1 MSEVYLDNWQIPG
14 ELRLLLE
21 LSLRKAEEIPGGLD
35 WTYFDALVS
44 QHRLQPLLI
53 RGIRQYG
60 AEVPGELAKYCAMQG
75 KFTASS
81 MARIQALYTVN
92 RAFADAGIRL
102 ISMKG
107 PLLSMELY
115 GDPSLRTS
123 RDLDVM
129 VAQEDLPRAGEILRG
144 MGYVLEEHLN
154 TATPRRRKFY
164 QRIENEK
171 HEVYNRG
178 EICLEL
184 HWKSDYQTDVS
195 FDELWL
201 RREERMLMGAP
212 IAVLGAQDRYPA
224 LFTHAAEHGFMRL
237 RWLLD
242 LYELQ
247 RKPGFDWG
255 ALHSRMA
262 QQGIGE
268 ILILAL
274 LVMHRLGLPGL
285 QDTAWEGFRLTRE
298 STGIRVEADNE
309 ADLQKAAALCG
320 RVLPLL
326 VQEVKPSAEEWKEY
340 DRLLPRAV
348 YGRSIWQW
356 LLAFLGPSEHEY
368 ELIDL
373 PDSLFW
379 LYFLIRPFCWLGRKL
394 FGGKK

>member
-14 ELRLLLE
+14 ELRLMLE

-129 VAQEDLPRAGEILRG
+129 VAQKDLDRAEEILLRL
-144 MGYVLEEHLN
+144 GYVPEENPFHK
-154 TATPRRRKFY
+154 TPLRRKY
-164 QRIENEK
+164 YSRIEPEK
-171 HEVYNRG
+171 HRVYNLG
-178 EICLEL
+178 DICLEL
-184 HWKSDYQTDVS
+184 HWRGSFQKEDS
-195 FDELWL
+195 FDALWE
-201 RREERMLMGAP
+201 RREEQPIFGRKIAIMGTA
-212 IAVLGAQDRYPA
+212 DRYPA
-224 LFTHAAEHGFMRL
+224 LIIHAAEHGFHRL

-247 RKPGFDWG
+247 KKPAFSWETVYAQLSDQGLG
-255 ALHSRMA
+255 ALLLETM
-262 QQGIGE
+262 
-268 ILILAL
+268 
-274 LVMHRLGLPGL
+274 LVMHRLRLPGL
-285 QDTAWEGFRLTRE
+285 EDVVFGGIRLTHQADGLCLALRE
-298 STGIRVEADNE
+298 ELCKEGKLALQLTEAVYPMWQSE
-309 ADLQKAAALCG
+309 AVWADPRHRIYDKLLPTSLIQKSLLQK
-320 RVLPLL
+320 
-326 VQEVKPSAEEWKEY
+326 
-340 DRLLPRAV
+340 
-348 YGRSIWQW
+348 
-356 LLAFLGPSEHEY
+356 FLINFGPSVY
-368 ELIDL
+368 DLELIDL
-373 PDSLFW
+373 PDWLFW
-379 LYFLIRPFCWLGRKL
+379 LYFIIRPFHWLQRKL
-394 FGGKK
+394 TGK

>member
-1 MSEVYLDNWQIPG
+1 MSEVFLEYWELPG
-14 ELRLLLE
+14 ELRLMLE
-21 LSLRKAEEIPGGLD
+21 LSLRKTEEIPGKLD
-35 WTYFDALVS
+35 WTYFDALVN

-53 RGIRQYG
+53 RGIRQFG
-60 AEVPGELAKYCAMQG
+60 GELPEELAKYSAMQG
-75 KFTASS
+75 KFMASS
-81 MARIQALYTVN
+81 MARIQALHAVN
-92 RAFADAGIRL
+92 RAFAEEGIRL

-123 RDLDVM
+123 RDLDLM
-129 VAQEDLPRAGEILRG
+129 VAQEDLSRAGEILRE
-144 MGYVLEEHLN
+144 MGYILEEHLF

-178 EICLEL
+178 EICIEL
-184 HWKSDYQTDVS
+184 HWKSDYQTEVS

-201 RREERMLMGAP
+201 RREERLLMGTP
-212 IAVLGAQDRYPA
+212 IAILGAQDRYPA

-247 RKPGFDWG
+247 RKPGFSWEQLC
-255 ALHSRMA
+255 ARMA
-262 QQGIGE
+262 EQGIGE
-268 ILILAL
+268 IPLLAL

-285 QDTAWEGFRLTRE
+285 GNVAWEGFRLTEEPGGVRIGTE
-298 STGIRVEADNE
+298 SESDVSKAI
-309 ADLQKAAALCG
+309 DLCD

-326 VQEVKPSAEEWKEY
+326 LREVNAGEGEWKAY

-348 YGRSIWQW
+348 YGRSKWQW